1 MCISS
6 TFQALNG
13 LVKPGGRLVYN
24 GATNRYELH
33 PDQRTVGKGVFAV
46 LFDREY
52 IRREEGAAAVY
63 VVTDRGRAEWERAPE
78 IVRVSGVCD
87 NCDVNT
93 SVRPKRVGI
102 ECLYLCDRC
111 VAKLLPP
118 SPEPAPVAA
127 GVGG

>member
-6 TFQALNG
+6 TFQALND
-13 LVKPGGRLVYN
+13 LVKRDRKLVYN
-24 GATNRYELH
+24 GTTNRYELH

-52 IRREEGAAAVY
+52 IQRVDGHPFVY
-63 VVTDRGRAEWERAPE
+63 VITDKGRAEWERAPE
-78 IVRVSGVCD
+78 GVYISGVCD
-87 NCDVNT
+87 NCDINT
-93 SVRPKRVGI
+93 QVRPKRVGI

-111 VAKLLPP
+111 VGKLM
-118 SPEPAPVAA
+118 PAPELAPA